1 MTQGRRPERA
11 LCVRVLNRVARKCGL
26 QPVADNAARAK
37 VESLA
42 ADVLARDLLPADVEA
57 VNNSMQKYQ
66 ATFEAAVPNPEGPL
80 QPVAS
85 PTTYKF
91 QAVQLTYN
99 SSAAAFVSQDLVE
112 LEALFERFKVF
123 LASLRASLSVIGV
136 SATMER
142 ASPERVHLHA
152 YLHLSKPFHRRG
164 ADTLDMFKFE
174 GSSPHV
180 EPNRASGKAYIG
192 AVRFGHFYVVCDK
205 KGSLL
210 LGSDLGKVPD

>member
-1 MTQGRRPERA
+1 M
-11 LCVRVLNRVARKCGL
+11 
-26 QPVADNAARAK
+26 
-37 VESLA
+37 
-42 ADVLARDLLPADVEA
+42 
-57 VNNSMQKYQ
+57 
-66 ATFEAAVPNPEGPL
+66 
-80 QPVAS
+80 
-85 PTTYKF
+85 
-91 QAVQLTYN
+91 
-99 SSAAAFVSQDLVE
+99 
-112 LEALFERFKVF
+112 
-123 LASLRASLSVIGV
+123 IGV

-164 ADTLDMFKFE
+164 ADALDMFKFE